1 MLPACLRIVHC
12 KYLDQNAQIF
22 VLLLLLLGIL
32 YLLQKCTVYHTIL
45 KRLMV
50 AAVPLQNMEQVPSY
64 VMLGIPK
71 PVEEPHVPP
80 TPQRPLSPMGEACS
94 RMDLTAIHQILFTT
108 HYRDDEGSNE
118 VKEISALVP
127 IILFCMI
134 CDTRCLSSCCSYLFK
149 NGRSR

>member
-71 PVEEPHVPP
+71 PVEEPQAPP
-80 TPQRPLSPMGEACS
+80 IPQRPLSAMGEACS

-108 HYRDDEGSNE
+108 HYREDEWSNE
-118 VKEISALVP
+118 VKEISALFSVV
-127 IILFCMI
+127 LLWMI
-134 CDTRCLSSCCSYLFK
+134 DL
-149 NGRSR
+149 